1 MKKTLAML
9 MILAL
14 LCAAAL
20 AEDAA
25 FELGHMEDTTYVND
39 DLGIA
44 FSATGFSGMEQS
56 YAGEALDEANGCA
69 WNDAAALLGKL
80 DAGEALTCYAFGDAS
95 MHIAGAVNMIRINVY
110 SAAEGAEDP
119 AVALLEEGRAS
130 FEQQAKDNG
139 FTLEKAEIGEMEFI
153 GAMRPCLSL
162 DAESGGRHKQVLY
175 VAVSVGERVYRIDF
189 DMDASEVDGYLSHF
203 SAR

>member
-1 MKKTLAML
+1 MKKAIAILMALAM
-9 MILAL
+9 

-20 AEDAA
+20 AEGAA

-44 FSATGFSGMEQS
+44 FAATGFSGMEQS

-69 WNDAAALLGKL
+69 WNDADALLEKL
-80 DAGEALTCYAFGDAS
+80 GAGEALTCYAFGDAS

-110 SAAEGAEDP
+110 AAAEGAEDP
-119 AVALLEEGRAS
+119 AVALLEEGKAA

-139 FTLEKAEIGEMEFI
+139 FNLEKADIGEMEFV
-153 GAMRPCLSL
+153 GEARPCLTL

-175 VAVSVGERVYRIDF
+175 VAVPVGERVYRIDF